1 MSFEVEGSGAQ
12 QVEILLNELLGT
24 SKFGSLIDGELVA
37 GNGDDIELINPAT
50 GQVFLIYRDAGKDI
64 VANAADAAIKA
75 QKVWWSM
82 TASARGQ
89 LMWQC

>member
-1 MSFEVEGSGAQ
+1 MSFVVEGNGEQ

-24 SKFGSLIDGELVA
+24 SEFGSLIDGELVT

-50 GQVFLIYRDAGKDI
+50 GQVFLIYRDAGECI
-64 VANAADAAIKA
+64 VAAAADAAAKA

-82 TASARGQ
+82 TATARGR
-89 LMWQC
+89 